1 MIYITLMQGD
11 KERRAREEGR
21 EGKRE
26 RGVEA
31 EKRWMLMLFSL
42 GMTQGTKKK
51 TPTRDQNNLLYSTEM
66 HSNKV
71 LFTCIQIE
79 SPLKVKPI

>member
-51 TPTRDQNNLLYSTEM
+51 HPQESKIIYSTAQ
-66 HSNKV
+66 K
-71 LFTCIQIE
+71 CIQIK
-79 SPLKVKPI
+79 SYSHAFRLNHH